1 MWCEND
7 CHCDRIAFDSSV
19 FAHMLAKLDS
29 FFTMWRYIG
38 RKPANHH
45 GLVVSVTF
53 LRSHCLTAVV
63 TMAHRLFVSKGV
75 IYLDLLN
82 LKVFIFH
89 YIRLYL
95 YRIRLN

>member
-53 LRSHCLTAVV
+53 SEISLSHGHSNNCSQAFCFQRG
-63 TMAHRLFVSKGV
+63 HLFG
-75 IYLDLLN
+75 
-82 LKVFIFH
+82 FI
-89 YIRLYL
+89 
-95 YRIRLN
+95 